1 MMKVYLHKEGMRM
14 VKKIDMKRTGKGEYR
29 LILFIIVIGVAGIL
43 LLTPWQHAVMAQ
55 DELAARPVAVITGT
69 LLVYVGHTVYLDGT
83 ESYDPG
89 GGPVDYQWKLVYTP
103 QGSDAVMTDETDS
116 EASFTCDK
124 VGVYQVQLIV
134 NNGFS
139 NSKPV
144 DATISC
150 IDRPY
155 FW

>member
-1 MMKVYLHKEGMRM
+1 MTTNFAIEP
-14 VKKIDMKRTGKGEYR
+14 TGKRGDR
-29 LILFIIVIGVAGIL
+29 LHSFVVAIVLAGMVFVS
-43 LLTPWQHAVMAQ
+43 PPAAVI
-55 DELAARPVAVITGT
+55 AADTDNRPVAVITGT

-83 ESYDPG
+83 ESYDPAG
-89 GGPVDYQWKLVYTP
+89 GSIDYQWKLVYAP
-103 QGSDAVMTDETDS
+103 QGSDAVMTDETEA

-144 DATISC
+144 DATITC
-150 IDRPY
+150 INRPY